1 MPREHQSPLVPEA
14 HEEFQ
19 AKKETTSSEK
29 KDTSVFEVSED
40 ISPSTWQGIEYSR
53 RGYGGNFQKFVGEK
67 PAGTYVFE
75 TTRSLVGDGGRREP
89 VAAVVREGDV
99 LTVLHTALVSGLD
112 GTSRAEL
119 VVQGASRKQL
129 QRESGFGLSFATLKN
144 DQVNY
149 EGMKREQDRHLADPV
164 FISEHVYQPGHFR
177 DMLLQTIDALQD
189 GNVNKITLPTSGA
202 GSGVASVLDLLQDR
216 RAIIGVRDARVP
228 DVPAEDLT
236 ITIVTPEPGKKYAL
250 ADFKPKTDLGRW
262 FQGKLQSKDDLL
274 SIIQKLHSQ
283 TGEVVRGHLVKR
295 LAEAFPDDVL
305 LGDVVSRYDTRQQE
319 KKQAQEKRKIAE
331 AQLYA
336 KDAYAEYVK
345 LREKVLA
352 TQKGLFN
359 KMFGKKIDS
368 ELAEM
373 LSLSDETALDDVGQ
387 LAVFRKKID
396 QASKVLKNHL
406 HSLGR

>member
-53 RGYGGNFQKFVGEK
+53 RGDGGNFQKFVGEK

-228 DVPAEDLT
+228 DVPAEDLRRLHCT
-236 ITIVTPEPGKKYAL
+236 RRSRRYPGARGFL
-250 ADFKPKTDLGRW
+250 LRRSAAE
-262 FQGKLQSKDDLL
+262 SKIRAAGSASKQRLL
-274 SIIQKLHSQ
+274 
-283 TGEVVRGHLVKR
+283 
-295 LAEAFPDDVL
+295 
-305 LGDVVSRYDTRQQE
+305 RYITRQ
-319 KKQAQEKRKIAE
+319 R
-331 AQLYA
+331 
-336 KDAYAEYVK
+336 
-345 LREKVLA
+345 R
-352 TQKGLFN
+352 
-359 KMFGKKIDS
+359 
-368 ELAEM
+368 
-373 LSLSDETALDDVGQ
+373 
-387 LAVFRKKID
+387 FRKGYKSFLRARGD
-396 QASKVLKNHL
+396 
-406 HSLGR
+406 

>member
-1 MPREHQSPLVPEA
+1 MSREHTTPEA

-19 AKKETTSSEK
+19 AKKETTLSEK
-29 KDTSVFEVSED
+29 KDTTVLEAKED
-40 ISPSTWQGIEYSR
+40 LSPSAWQGIEYSR
-53 RGYGGNFQKFVGEK
+53 RGDGGNFQKFVGEK

-75 TTRSLVGDGGRREP
+75 VTRNLVGDGGRREP
-89 VAAVVREGDV
+89 AAAVVREGNT

-129 QRESGFGLSFATLKN
+129 RRDSGFGLSFATLKN

-149 EGMKREQDRHLADPV
+149 DGMKREQDRHLADPA

-189 GNVNKITLPTSGA
+189 GDVNKITLPTSGA

-216 RAIIGVRDARVP
+216 RAIIGVRDARLP
-228 DVPAEDLT
+228 DVPAEDLAVS
-236 ITIVTPEPGKKYAL
+236 IITPEPGKKYAP
-250 ADFKPKTDLGRW
+250 ADFKPTTDLGRW
-262 FQGKLQSKDDLL
+262 FQGKLQSKEDLS
-274 SIIQKLHSQ
+274 SIIQKLHGQ
-283 TGEVVRGHLVKR
+283 TGEIVREHLVKR
-295 LAEAFPDDVL
+295 LADAFPDDAL
-305 LGDVVSRYDTRQQE
+305 LGTAVTKYDARQQE
-319 KKQAQEKRKIAE
+319 KKRVQEKRKIAE
-331 AQLYA
+331 AQSYA
-336 KDAYAEYVK
+336 KAAYAEFSQLK
-345 LREKVLA
+345 EKVLA
-352 TQKGLFN
+352 TQKGLLN

-368 ELAEM
+368 ELTEF
-373 LSLSDETALDDVGQ
+373 LSLPDETSLDDIQQ

-396 QASKVLKNHL
+396 QASKALKNHL